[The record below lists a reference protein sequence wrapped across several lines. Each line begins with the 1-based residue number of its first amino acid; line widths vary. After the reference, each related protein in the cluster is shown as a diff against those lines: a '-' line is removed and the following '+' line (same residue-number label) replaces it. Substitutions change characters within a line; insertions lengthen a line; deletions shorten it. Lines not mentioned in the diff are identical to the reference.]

1 MPISSDREADQMTN
15 LRGQM
20 AQGDASGL
28 RVSLTLAK
36 TPLSLRWPE
45 GVSATKRV

>member
-28 RVSLTLAK
+28 RVSLTLAENSSVLK
-36 TPLSLRWPE
+36 
-45 GVSATKRV
+45 VA